1 MRSPLALVMLVGS
14 VSIAEA
20 APRRIAVLDV
30 TVEGGADP
38 SIKGQITARIADV
51 VGRRQ
56 GVEVIAPDDIR
67 AVLEKEAQRQ
77 LLGCDEEGCLAEIG
91 GALGADVL
99 IKGRVSK
106 LEEGYGVSL
115 SAVDATNA
123 SPLGHASETWR
134 GESIGLMEL
143 VVPMVDRILAEEGE
157 RLVGAIDVT
166 GAPDGGQIFVDDQ
179 IRGTVPAGQMGG
191 VDAGARRLRVVAD
204 GYEPF
209 ERWVVVKK
217 DQVTT
222 VPVQLVELES
232 GPFYASWWFWT
243 LTAGAVVGGAVAT
256 AVVLTNQ
263 DEPAGGA
270 TGVNVSVNADA
281 AFTGGR

>member
-1 MRSPLALVMLVGS
+1 MRSLLALLVLVAS
-14 VSIAEA
+14 VSVAEA
-20 APRRIAVLDV
+20 APQRIAVLEV
-30 TVEGGADP
+30 MVEGGADP
-38 SIKGQITARIADV
+38 SMKGQLTARIADI
-51 VGRRQ
+51 VGRRE

-67 AVLEKEAQRQ
+67 AVLEKEAERQ
-77 LLGCDEEGCLAEIG
+77 LLGCDEESCLAEIG

-106 LEEGYGVSL
+106 LQDGYGVSL

-123 SPLGHASETWR
+123 APLGHASETWR

-143 VVPMVDRILAEEGE
+143 MVPMVDRVLAKKGE
-157 RLVGAIDVT
+157 TLVGVIDVT
-166 GAPDGGQIFVDDQ
+166 NAPDGSQIFVDDQ
-179 IRGTVPAGQMGG
+179 IRGTVPAGQMGN
-191 VDAGARRLRVVAD
+191 VEAGARRLRVVAE
-204 GYEPF
+204 GYEAF
-209 ERWVVVKK
+209 ERWIVVKQG
-217 DQVTT
+217 QVTS

-232 GPFYASWWFWT
+232 GPFYTSWWFWT

-256 AVVLTNQ
+256 AVVLTTQ
-263 DEPAGGA
+263 DEPGGA